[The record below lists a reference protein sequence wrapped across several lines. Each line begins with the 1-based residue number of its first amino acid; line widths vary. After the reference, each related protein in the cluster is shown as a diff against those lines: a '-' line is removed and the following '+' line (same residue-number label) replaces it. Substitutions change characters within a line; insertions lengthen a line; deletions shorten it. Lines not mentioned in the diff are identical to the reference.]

1 MALKTLQDL
10 FVNELKDV
18 YSAEKQILQAL
29 PKMAKAASSPDL
41 RRAFETHRK
50 QTQDQVT
57 RLDKIFEQLGASARG
72 KKCKGMEGLL
82 AEGTDIMEDE
92 GEEAVIDAGLIASR
106 KPRPSWRRP
115 FRKRNLPIN
124 CFPSLQTAE
133 STRLPSRRSLSAARR
148 SKGQDLPGPLE
159 LPFQVGDGR
168 PHELLQIGSVGRM
181 HRPPRVDPALIL
193 DLPECRRD
201 PDQRAGRAWR
211 AEPQNEAARAKPPN
225 MPHRH
230 EADAQCPTPRR

>member
-50 QTQDQVT
+50 QTQDQVA
-57 RLDKIFEQLGASARG
+57 RLDTIFKQLGASTRG

-92 GEEAVIDAGLIASR
+92 GEETVIDAGLIAAAQR
-106 KPRPSWRRP
+106 VEHYEMAAYGCLRTYATLLGQPKAAT
-115 FRKRNLPIN
+115 LLEET
-124 CFPSLQTAE
+124 LQEEEAADQLL
-133 STRLPSRRSLSAARR
+133 SKLADGGVNQAALSAAA
-148 SKGQDLPGPLE
+148 E
-159 LPFQVGDGR
+159 GD
-168 PHELLQIGSVGRM
+168 E
-181 HRPPRVDPALIL
+181 
-193 DLPECRRD
+193 E
-201 PDQRAGRAWR
+201 
-211 AEPQNEAARAKPPN
+211 E
-225 MPHRH
+225 
-230 EADAQCPTPRR
+230 

>member
-57 RLDKIFEQLGASARG
+57 RLDAIFEQLGASTRG

-82 AEGTDIMEDE
+82 AEGTEIMEDE
-92 GEEAVIDAGLIASR
+92 GEEAVIDAGLIAAAQR
-106 KPRPSWRRP
+106 VEHYEIAAYGCLRTYATLLGQAKAAT
-115 FRKRNLPIN
+115 LLEET
-124 CFPSLQTAE
+124 LQEEEAADQLL
-133 STRLPSRRSLSAARR
+133 SKLADGGVNQAALSA
-148 SKGQDLPGPLE
+148 
-159 LPFQVGDGR
+159 
-168 PHELLQIGSVGRM
+168 
-181 HRPPRVDPALIL
+181 PP
-193 DLPECRRD
+193 E
-201 PDQRAGRAWR
+201 GG
-211 AEPQNEAARAKPPN
+211 EE
-225 MPHRH
+225 
-230 EADAQCPTPRR
+230 E